1 MQLEASRGLTFKSIG
16 HPTAGHSGALRP
28 NRYRRW
34 LLLTSNVMPQDLSG
48 IVDLLASRRKYASFF
63 EWVDKEGKE
72 LGVAEELVKAL
83 NSGGTLQLSNLVL
96 CNPDPPD
103 LICQNAQ
110 GDLIALEVSEIVCEE
125 AVRLNQQGQ
134 DVYRV
139 WQPGELQAAIAER
152 LARKDKVTLQ
162 GGPYHCLYVCLF
174 TDEMMLTHQGACE
187 ELSNVVFGPYNQ
199 ITDAF
204 LLFSYQPGTK
214 SYPVVRLRIGA

>member
-1 MQLEASRGLTFKSIG
+1 
-16 HPTAGHSGALRP
+16 
-28 NRYRRW
+28 
-34 LLLTSNVMPQDLSG
+34 MPQDLSD
-48 IVDLLASRRKYASFF
+48 IVDLLSSRRKYASFF
-63 EWVDKEGKE
+63 EWIDKEGKE
-72 LGVAEELVKAL
+72 FGVGEELVKAL
-83 NSGGTLQLSNLVL
+83 NSACSLQLSNLAP

-103 LICQNAQ
+103 LTCQNVQ
-110 GDLIALEVSEIVCEE
+110 GDPIAIEVSEIVCED

-134 DVYRV
+134 DVYRI

-162 GGPYHCLYVCLF
+162 GGPYQGLYVCLF
-174 TDEMMLTHQGACE
+174 TDEMMLTPQGVSD
-187 ELSNVVFGPYNQ
+187 ELSNATFGPFNQ